1 MREGD
6 MRVRLLGP
14 LEVVGDDGCVIAL
27 PPSQARLLARLA
39 VSANRVVSADRLIED
54 LWAGSSPP
62 QAATTLRAIVS
73 KLRKA
78 LVRREVIVAEA
89 GGYRLALT
97 PGESDVGDFDTALSA
112 ARQQAYAGD
121 AAGAARSLTQA
132 LGLWRGPVL
141 AGLSDAG
148 WVRAYA
154 GRLDEDRAAAA
165 EEMVEARL
173 GAGQHAMVVRDLEVL
188 TQTHPYRERLW
199 AARMLAL
206 YRSGRQVEALR
217 VYQQVRSNLRDEMGI
232 EPGYELH
239 QLEAAILA
247 QDPNLAYQEAGRD
260 PAVRHQLPVPR
271 SSFVGRQVERDE
283 ICDLLLAGR
292 FVTLTGIGG
301 CGKTR
306 LALEVAGHLVQHFRQ
321 GAFFVELAPLSDPE
335 LLGQAVA
342 GALDLQLLDAGV
354 EGLAGYLTGRRVLMV
369 LDNCEHLLDACSE
382 LVDALLGRCPH
393 LQVLATSREALGV
406 EGERPFR
413 VPSLRIDTEATAL
426 FVDRAGAA
434 RPGLQVDEETQAAIV
449 QICEHLDGI
458 PLAIE
463 LAAAR
468 TAHLSAAEILE
479 RLSDRFRLL
488 TGGRRRVQRQQ
499 TLSAAM
505 DWSHSLLN
513 GDEQVLLRRL
523 AVFKG
528 SFSLEAAEQICHP
541 EALELLGSL
550 VAKSLVTLE
559 EHQATVRYR
568 LLETVR
574 LYAEDRLVGS
584 GEAEQRRA
592 VHRDWFLR
600 WIESRPAHELVAHR
614 GGDQLTADA
623 GNLAAALEWSR
634 TEGRYDICARIAS
647 RMVGFWG
654 GQVRLDEM
662 AMWWDE
668 LDAALDRTDPDHRG
682 MALTLGMRHAYF
694 VGDYERLRD
703 LSAEA
708 LSLAPTDAWVSVQA
722 WALHGSYWIWI
733 DFERG
738 NDCFEQGRALARA
751 NGIPVDQ
758 ALWAF
763 WYGMLIGRARD
774 RSQIEALLDQWLA
787 DHAGSPPTLELV
799 AMLACFGRIDA
810 ALQYGATGPARAPAW
825 RRAQEFTMAL
835 VASAQGDRQ
844 AMRSHLEAMARVVRE
859 YAIPRSEAACLV
871 GFAKLAID
879 SGEYERASRLLATV
893 RASAPMPFR
902 NMMDYVVYR
911 QCRGVLTEV
920 LDDQT
925 IARCRRE
932 GTPISVHDAL
942 EAELAPSLHTDA
954 VASART

>member
-1 MREGD
+1 
-6 MRVRLLGP
+6 MRVRLLGA

-39 VSANRVVSADRLIED
+39 VSANRPVSAERLRED
-54 LWAGSSPP
+54 LWEGSSPP
-62 QAATTLRAIVS
+62 EAATTLRANVS

-78 LVRREVIVAEA
+78 LVRRELIVAEA
-89 GGYRLALT
+89 GGYRLALK
-97 PGESDVGDFDTALSA
+97 PGESDVGDFDAALST
-112 ARQQAYAGD
+112 ARREARAGD
-121 AAGAARSLTQA
+121 AVGAARSFTQA

-141 AGLSDAG
+141 EGLSDAS
-148 WVRAYA
+148 WVRACA
-154 GRLDEDRAAAA
+154 VRLDEDRAAAA
-165 EEMVEARL
+165 EEMVEACL

-188 TQTHPYRERLW
+188 TRTHPYRERLW

-217 VYQQVRSNLRDEMGI
+217 VFQQVRSNLREELGI
-232 EPGYELH
+232 EPSSELR

-247 QDPNLAYQEAGRD
+247 HDPGLAYQDAGRD
-260 PAVRHQLPVPR
+260 PGVRHQLPVPR
-271 SSFVGRQVERDE
+271 SSFVGRQAERGE
-283 ICDLLLAGR
+283 ICDLLLAEQ

-306 LALEVAGHLVQHFRQ
+306 LALEVAGHLVEHFPQ
-321 GAFFVELAPLSDPE
+321 GVFFVELAALSDPE

-354 EGLAGYLTGRRVLMV
+354 EGLAGYLTERRTLMV

-393 LQVLATSREALGV
+393 LHVLATSREALRV

-434 RPGLQVDEETQAAIV
+434 RPSLQVDQGTLAAIV

-468 TAHLSAAEILE
+468 TAHLSPAEILE

-488 TGGRRRVQRQQ
+488 TGGRRKVQRQQ

-513 GDEQVLLRRL
+513 DDEQVLLRRL
-523 AVFKG
+523 AVFNG

-559 EHQATVRYR
+559 EHESTVRYR

-584 GEAEQRRA
+584 GEASQLRA
-592 VHRDWFLR
+592 VHRDWFQG

-614 GGDQLTADA
+614 GGNQLTFDA

-662 AMWWDE
+662 AMWWEE
-668 LDAALDRTDPDHRG
+668 LDAALDPTDPDHRA

-708 LSLAPTDAWVSVQA
+708 LSLASTDAWVSVQA
-722 WALHGSYWIWI
+722 WALQGSYWIWS

-738 NDCFEQGRALARA
+738 NDCFEQGRALART

-763 WYGMLIGRARD
+763 WYGMLIDRARD
-774 RSQIEALLDQWLA
+774 RSQIDALLDQWLA
-787 DHAGSPPTLELV
+787 DHAGSPPTIELV
-799 AMLACFGRIDA
+799 GMLACFGRIDA
-810 ALQYGATGPARAPAW
+810 ALQCGATEPDRAPAW

-835 VASAQGDRQ
+835 IASAQGDRR
-844 AMRSHLEAMARVVRE
+844 AMRSHLETMAKVVRE
-859 YAIPRSEAACLV
+859 YAIPRSEASCLV

-902 NMMDYVVYR
+902 NMMDYIVYR
-911 QCRGVLTEV
+911 QCRGVLTDV
-920 LDDQT
+920 LDDRT
-925 IARCRRE
+925 IASCRQE
-932 GTPISVHDAL
+932 GTTISVHDAL
-942 EAELAPSLHTDA
+942 KAELAPSPETDV
-954 VASART
+954 VASPRTRSTQ